1 VRAFQAAAK
10 AIQEKPDEVF
20 ETVLKKRL
28 AKTPPDLLLAAW
40 KVAQTAHAKDIR
52 VTVKQL
58 ENSQKIN
65 LGTKLIEPKDAVK
78 NYEELFTDEY
88 VK

>member
-1 VRAFQAAAK
+1 MAPR
-10 AIQEKPDEVF
+10 
-20 ETVLKKRL
+20 
-28 AKTPPDLLLAAW
+28 
-40 KVAQTAHAKDIR
+40 QTADAKNIR

-65 LGTKLIEPKDAVK
+65 LGTKLIEPKDAVT
-78 NYEELFTDEY
+78 NYEELFTDEF